1 MDMLEKDPH
10 RRLKASELIEK
21 YYKSKAYT
29 EIEDRVEVKQPKDHT
44 INKIYG
50 GKVNFQ
56 SQALI
61 NNKFVN
67 NYFQ

>member
-29 EIEDRVEVKQPKDHT
+29 EIEDRVEVK
-44 INKIYG
+44 
-50 GKVNFQ
+50 
-56 SQALI
+56 
-61 NNKFVN
+61 
-67 NYFQ
+67 